1 MVSGPN
7 WFLSMDQYLEIV
19 TKVLRNK
26 NSMYTAKYIH
36 ESGHPEDLM
45 IILTDVAETV
55 ASTIAVLGET
65 KNHMFE
71 APVKGKKK

>member
-19 TKVLRNK
+19 TKVVRSK
-26 NSMYTAKYIH
+26 NSMYTAQYIH
-36 ESGHPEDLM
+36 ENGHPEDLM

-71 APVKGKKK
+71 PPVKGKKK